1 MKKLI
6 YFVPLILFL
15 VLIGFLKNGLSRD
28 PRDLPSQFIDKLAP
42 EFSVAYLLDE
52 NKVMTQADLK
62 GEVSL
67 LNFWASWCPTCL
79 GEHDILMEISRQ
91 SDVVIFGVDYK
102 DERVEGKRWVE
113 ERGDPYR
120 AIAFDPEGQVG
131 IDWGLTG
138 TPETFVLDKQGIV
151 RYKHVGAI
159 TWQDWKQT
167 LEPIVNELQQK

>member
-6 YFVPLILFL
+6 TFLPLILFL
-15 VLIGFLKNGLSRD
+15 VLVVFLKIGLSRD
-28 PRDLPSQFIDKLAP
+28 PRALPSQFIDKPAP
-42 EFSVAYLLDE
+42 EFSVPTLLDE
-52 NKVMTQADLK
+52 NKIMTQADLK

-79 GEHDILMEISRQ
+79 GEHDVLMEISRQ

-102 DERVEGKRWVE
+102 DERTDGQRWVN

-120 AIAFDPEGQVG
+120 AIAFDSEGEVG
-131 IDWGLTG
+131 IDWGVTA

-167 LEPIVNELQQK
+167 IEPLIEKLK

>member
-6 YFVPLILFL
+6 YFLPLILFL
-15 VLIGFLKNGLSRD
+15 VLVGFLKFGLNND
-28 PRDLPSQFIDKLAP
+28 PRKLPSQFIGKPAP

-79 GEHDILMEISRQ
+79 GEHDVLMEISRQ
-91 SDVVIFGVDYK
+91 SDVAIYGVDYK
-102 DERVEGKRWVE
+102 DERSDGQDWVNN
-113 ERGDPYR
+113 RGNPYR

-138 TPETFVLDKQGIV
+138 TPETFILDKEGIV

-159 TWQDWKQT
+159 MWQDWKQT
-167 LEPIVNELQQK
+167 IEPIVIELQKK